1 MLMNM
6 KKILQFKFFQ
16 ICEQKI
22 CTKMSNL
29 NTGITALET
38 LLAQVLYILRA
49 RGTSCC
55 IMVKAQRAWVQTIAG
70 LLSSCESS
78 GQLLYLFWPQAL
90 TQAFLQ
96 YRISLLHL
104 HNLANSH
111 LADESRWQPDIGVTE
126 SQFHPTRPSL
136 FFINE

>member
-1 MLMNM
+1 MNM

-90 TQAFLQ
+90 TQAFL
-96 YRISLLHL
+96 
-104 HNLANSH
+104 
-111 LADESRWQPDIGVTE
+111 
-126 SQFHPTRPSL
+126 
-136 FFINE
+136 